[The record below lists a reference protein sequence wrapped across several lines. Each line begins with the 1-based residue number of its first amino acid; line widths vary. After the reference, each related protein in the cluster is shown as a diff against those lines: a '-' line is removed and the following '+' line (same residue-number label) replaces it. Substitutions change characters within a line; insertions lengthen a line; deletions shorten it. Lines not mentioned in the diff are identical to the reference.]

1 LRRLTSVFCAVIMES
16 EQQAVKF
23 GLTLKQLRDLMDLR
37 GSEAVSKIEELGG
50 TKELCKKLNTSPVE
64 GKRKIIILFFFAAY
78 SDMRIFVNLLKTSLS
93 R

>member
-64 GKRKIIILFFFAAY
+64 GKRKNHNLVFLCGIKIRVF
-78 SDMRIFVNLLKTSLS
+78 FVNKSII
-93 R
+93 

>member
-16 EQQAVKF
+16 EQQVKF

-64 GKRKIIILFFFAAY
+64 GKQNNSQSCF
-78 SDMRIFVNLLKTSLS
+78 SLWCVLCTCL
-93 R
+93 